1 MAGQEAAHSQLI
13 QQLTV
18 AKNALAIL
26 LNQAPA
32 ANPAQSLASGETW
45 VEIKQLPDVA
55 VPDVSVGVPADLLVR
70 RPDVKASLYQLRS
83 ALASKDATY
92 ASYFPSLSL
101 TGGVGESTSELKELL
116 RNPVGSLGAGLVLP
130 FLQ

>member
-1 MAGQEAAHSQLI
+1 M
-13 QQLTV
+13 
-18 AKNALAIL
+18 
-26 LNQAPA
+26 
-32 ANPAQSLASGETW
+32 
-45 VEIKQLPDVA
+45 
-55 VPDVSVGVPADLLVR
+55 GVPADLLVR

-130 FLQ
+130 FCSGIKCKLIMTLPISIIKPQW